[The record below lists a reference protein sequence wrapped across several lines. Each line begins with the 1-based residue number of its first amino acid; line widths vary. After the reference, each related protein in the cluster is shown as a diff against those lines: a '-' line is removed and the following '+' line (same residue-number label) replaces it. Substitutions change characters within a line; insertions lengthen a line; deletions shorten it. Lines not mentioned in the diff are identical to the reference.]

1 MIKITNLH
9 YRYDSHANPALQA
22 IDLEIQ
28 EGTYVAVIGPNGC
41 GKTTLIRHLNGL
53 LVPTEGSIQ
62 VDGMDTGK
70 SASLRDI
77 RQRVGMVFQNP
88 DNQIVGMSVQ
98 EDVSFGPGN
107 LELPSEEIRKRVE
120 HSLDLAGM
128 TAFAD
133 RAPHTLSGG
142 EKQLV
147 AIAGVLAMNPS
158 YIVLD
163 EPTSFLDPQARKRI
177 LGVIKS
183 LNEKGITIVHVTHNM
198 NDIVDADRVIV
209 MSGGRIL
216 MDEGPSQVF
225 SRCEWLQKL
234 GLDVP
239 VITELLWRLNLM
251 GAELPPDILNMDE
264 ACRAISEV
272 IGRGGAQDDSE
283 ILHIGQ
289 QKRNLCA
296 AP

>member
-9 YRYDSHANPALQA
+9 YIYDSQAEPALQA

-28 EGTYVAVIGPNGC
+28 EGHYIAVIGPNGC

-53 LVPTEGSIQ
+53 LVPTKGEVL
-62 VDGMDTGK
+62 VDGMNTGK
-70 SASLRDI
+70 SAALRDI

-88 DNQIVGMSVQ
+88 DNQIVGMTVQ

-107 LELPSEEIRKRVE
+107 LGIPSGEIRKRVE
-120 HSLDLAGM
+120 HSLDLVGM
-128 TAFAD
+128 TACAD

-163 EPTSFLDPQARKRI
+163 EPTSFLDPQGRKRV

-183 LNEKGITIVHVTHNM
+183 LNERGITIVHVTHNM
-198 NDIVDADRVIV
+198 NEIVDADRVIV
-209 MSGGRIL
+209 MSGSRIL
-216 MDEGPSQVF
+216 LDAGPSEVF
-225 SRCEWLQKL
+225 SRFLWLREL

-239 VITELLWRLNLM
+239 VITEMLWRLNRM
-251 GAELPPDILNMDE
+251 GADLPSDILNMDE
-264 ACRAISEV
+264 ACRAISAL
-272 IGRGGAQDDSE
+272 IGSGAIQDGSE
-283 ILHIGQ
+283 IPNVG
-289 QKRNLCA
+289 
-296 AP
+296 

>member
-1 MIKITNLH
+1 
-9 YRYDSHANPALQA
+9 
-22 IDLEIQ
+22 
-28 EGTYVAVIGPNGC
+28 
-41 GKTTLIRHLNGL
+41 
-53 LVPTEGSIQ
+53 
-62 VDGMDTGK
+62 
-70 SASLRDI
+70 
-77 RQRVGMVFQNP
+77 
-88 DNQIVGMSVQ
+88 
-98 EDVSFGPGN
+98 
-107 LELPSEEIRKRVE
+107 
-120 HSLDLAGM
+120 
-128 TAFAD
+128 
-133 RAPHTLSGG
+133 
-142 EKQLV
+142 
-147 AIAGVLAMNPS
+147 
-158 YIVLD
+158 
-163 EPTSFLDPQARKRI
+163 TSFLDPQARKRV

-183 LNEKGITIVHVTHNM
+183 LNERGITIVHVTHNM

-216 MDEGPSQVF
+216 MDEGPSRVF

-239 VITELLWRLNLM
+239 AITELLWRLNLM